1 MIISFEATDVF
12 LFYIFFEAMLIPMYF
27 LIGGFGDRAHEH
39 GEKAAATQRSYAAV
53 KFLLYNLVGGLIM
66 LAAVIGLYVVAGNFS
81 LTEIAE
87 ARANGSLDMATNTE
101 RWLFLGF
108 FFAFAV
114 KAPLWPLHTW
124 LPNAMQESTAP
135 VAVLITAVVDKVGTF
150 AMLRFCLQLFPEAS
164 KWATPAILVL
174 ALISIIYGAL
184 LAVGQRDIKRLVAY
198 ASISHFGFIIMGIF
212 AMTSQGQSGAT
223 LYMVNHGISTAALML
238 VAGFLISRRG
248 SRLIADYGGVQ
259 KVAPVLAGTF
269 LIGGLAT
276 LSLPGLAPFVS
287 EFLVLVGTFTRYP
300 VVGII
305 ATFGIVLAALY
316 TLVLYQRTMTGPVK
330 PELARCRT
338 SGCGTRGR
346 RPAGRPAD
354 LPGRLPEAPHAG
366 HRPGGQADHVRRTA
380 EGPHSPRWRR
390 PSERNSRP
398 QPVDNGG
405 RPDLEDRRAEDRIR
419 AARAHPDHRRCG
431 DRRGP
436 GRGVRTAQVP
446 LLRPDVRAVVALA
459 AAFAAVVA
467 LAADGYGTTK
477 AHIAAMGAIAV
488 DGPALFLQ
496 GTILLAALVGL
507 FTFAERRLDP
517 EAHGNRVD
525 SFAAQAAS
533 VPGSESEKAAVKAG
547 FTTTEVFPLL
557 LFAVAGMLVFPAAN
571 DLLTLFVALEVFSL
585 PLYLLCALARRK
597 RLMSQ
602 EAAVKYFLL
611 GAFASAFTLFGIA
624 LLYGYAGSMS
634 YATIAQ
640 VVDGTVRT
648 STRRSPAPWATT
660 RCC

>member
-1 MIISFEATDVF
+1 MSFPLLTVTAALPAVGAVATAAVPAARRTAAKWLALLGSLATLALAIVVMVRFDPGGNRYQLTESHAWIKDFGVRYELGVDGIGVALIALTALLIPFIILAGWHDADPSPSSQPDSSGEGRKETGPYHWRPTQGFFALILAVEAMVIISFEATDVF
-12 LFYIFFEAMLIPMYF
+12 VFYIFFEAMLIPMYF

-39 GEKAAATQRSYAAV
+39 GEAAAATQRSYAAV

-66 LAAVIGLYVVAGNFS
+66 LAAVIGLYAVAGNFS
-81 LTEIAE
+81 LQEIAQ
-87 ARANGSLDMATNTE
+87 ARASGTLHMATSTE

-124 LPNAMQESTAP
+124 LPNAMGEATAP

-164 KWATPAILVL
+164 KWATPVILVL

-300 VVGII
+300 AIGIV
-305 ATFGIVLAALY
+305 ATLGIVLAALY

-330 PELARCRT
+330 AEVARM
-338 SGCGTRGR
+338 
-346 RPAGRPAD
+346 
-354 LPGRLPEAPHAG
+354 
-366 HRPGGQADHVRRTA
+366 
-380 EGPHSPRWRR
+380 
-390 PSERNSRP
+390 
-398 QPVDNGG
+398 
-405 RPDLEDRRAEDRIR
+405 PDLR
-419 AARAHPDHRRCG
+419 
-431 DRRGP
+431 
-436 GRGVRTAQVP
+436 VREV
-446 LLRPDVRAVVALA
+446 LVVAPL
-459 AAFAAVVA
+459 VV
-467 LAADGYGTTK
+467 LLIFLGVYPKPVAD
-477 AHIAAMGAIAV
+477 IV
-488 DGPALFLQ
+488 NP
-496 GTILLAALVGL
+496 
-507 FTFAERRLDP
+507 
-517 EAHGNRVD
+517 
-525 SFAAQAAS
+525 
-533 VPGSESEKAAVKAG
+533 AVKQ
-547 FTTTEVFPLL
+547 TMSDVHKTDPKP
-557 LFAVAGMLVFPAAN
+557 AV
-571 DLLTLFVALEVFSL
+571 
-585 PLYLLCALARRK
+585 
-597 RLMSQ
+597 
-602 EAAVKYFLL
+602 EAAK
-611 GAFASAFTLFGIA
+611 
-624 LLYGYAGSMS
+624 
-634 YATIAQ
+634 
-640 VVDGTVRT
+640 
-648 STRRSPAPWATT
+648 
-660 RCC
+660 